1 MEKVRIYSSDEG
13 RIKILGEVFGNDS
26 SRLILLSLAR
36 TEMTVSEI
44 AAGTGLSMPLVT
56 HHMKKMQKAGI
67 VNVSRVAKNSRNH
80 DMKYYRAAPAIL
92 IFPKE
97 AYDKAM
103 QSKPLASSLRRIMK
117 FAAIGVAGM
126 ASWMVAE
133 YSSSAGIAGQSAQ
146 DSMQNAEPFAPVLV
160 RDGRRIIGLIA
171 DRFNSLR
178 SKKIIFPRCRHH
190 INIWNNHG

>member
-1 MEKVRIYSSDEG
+1 MTKTPDSEPKDGLEKVRIYSSDEG

-56 HHMKKMQKAGI
+56 HHMKKMQKAGM

-103 QSKPLASSLRRIMK
+103 QSKPLALSLRRIMK

-160 RDGRRIIGLIA
+160 GMGVVIIGLIA
-171 DRFNSLR
+171 ERILIAR
-178 SKKIIFPRCRHH
+178 KK
-190 INIWNNHG
+190 